1 MGGSIPKER
10 HIKICCYYFPLF
22 RRKMLFIGHNNKV
35 FYKHILQ
42 EKKYFDGI
50 KLAWEIFFILRDNT
64 PNSWCI
70 VLNMAYKAFITYPAC
85 GATIPCSQKL
95 KFSVLF
101 FRYNAYIKLNR
112 EICNELLISCTSN

>member
-1 MGGSIPKER
+1 MK
-10 HIKICCYYFPLF
+10 
-22 RRKMLFIGHNNKV
+22 N
-35 FYKHILQ
+35 ILMTRVNVCSL
-42 EKKYFDGI
+42 GVSCI
-50 KLAWEIFFILRDNT
+50 AWEIFFILHYNT
-64 PNSWCI
+64 SNSWCI

-101 FRYNAYIKLNR
+101 SRYKAYIKLNR

>member
-1 MGGSIPKER
+1 MAYKA
-10 HIKICCYYFPLF
+10 
-22 RRKMLFIGHNNKV
+22 FITYPAWV
-35 FYKHILQ
+35 
-42 EKKYFDGI
+42 
-50 KLAWEIFFILRDNT
+50 AWEIFFILNDNT
-64 PNSWCI
+64 SNSWCI

-101 FRYNAYIKLNR
+101 SRYKAYIKLNR